1 MTDAPAV
8 PPSRPVLIYRDRIGV
23 ASEIAFS
30 RRQYLGFRALR
41 PVWIGRTV
49 LPGAAG
55 LDAETIRIGGLDGLL
70 FRHFA
75 RPPHLDLTPFA
86 RVVHAQFARGGAL
99 ALPLARAMG
108 ARLVVTLHG
117 GDVGKDKNWRH
128 TVLARRW
135 PAVLARTHRLICVSQ
150 AVADTAH
157 RRGAPESL
165 LTVLPIGVEMPP
177 APPDG
182 PRDGGF
188 LFAGRFVEKK
198 GIAVMAEAM
207 RRLRAAGDMTP
218 LVCAGDGPL
227 RPVLEALARDVPG
240 IELAG
245 WLDQDALA
253 ARMRTAQGLV
263 VPSIVAAGGDA
274 EGLPS
279 VIPEAMAR
287 GCLVI
292 ASAWPGI
299 AEVVTDGVTGL
310 LSATGDADSLAA
322 ALRRASEP
330 GLAPR
335 VTAAAFAM
343 AGERLN
349 AIRQSA
355 RLEAILLEAAAQAS
369 P

>member
-1 MTDAPAV
+1 
-8 PPSRPVLIYRDRIGV
+8 
-23 ASEIAFS
+23 
-30 RRQYLGFRALR
+30 
-41 PVWIGRTV
+41 
-49 LPGAAG
+49 
-55 LDAETIRIGGLDGLL
+55 
-70 FRHFA
+70 
-75 RPPHLDLTPFA
+75 
-86 RVVHAQFARGGAL
+86 
-99 ALPLARAMG
+99 
-108 ARLVVTLHG
+108 
-117 GDVGKDKNWRH
+117 
-128 TVLARRW
+128 
-135 PAVLARTHRLICVSQ
+135 
-150 AVADTAH
+150 
-157 RRGAPESL
+157 
-165 LTVLPIGVEMPP
+165 
-177 APPDG
+177 
-182 PRDGGF
+182 
-188 LFAGRFVEKK
+188 
-198 GIAVMAEAM
+198 
-207 RRLRAAGDMTP
+207 MTP

-343 AGERLN
+343 AGERVN